1 MASRKPADGA
11 ENGLADAIQISVA
24 RLRTPVGALEVIAAL
39 DRVLYIRLPGLPPT
53 RFRKRLPE
61 YLRSDERTPAL
72 FAALTQLREYFAG
85 TRRSFDVHVAPV
97 GTEFQRAVWR
107 ALLAIPFGQ
116 TRTYGDIA
124 AELGDPQLAR
134 AVGAASGANPIP
146 IIVPCHRVIGADGS
160 MIGYGGGLKMKTWL
174 LRHEGVLLA

>member
-1 MASRKPADGA
+1 MASRGPATDA
-11 ENGLADAIQISVA
+11 EGGLADAIQISVA
-24 RLRTPVGALEVIAAL
+24 RLRTPIGALEVIASS
-39 DRVLYIRLPGLPPT
+39 DRILCIGLPGPPT

-61 YLRSDERTPAL
+61 YLRSEERTAAL
-72 FAALTQLREYFAG
+72 HAALTQLREYFAG

-97 GTEFQRAVWR
+97 GTDFQRAVWR
-107 ALLAIPFGQ
+107 ALLAIPFGE

-146 IIVPCHRVIGADGS
+146 IIIPCHRVIGAGGY
-160 MIGYGGGLKMKTWL
+160 MTGYGGGLKMKTWL